1 MYERFGLVL
10 MVTHACNLRCSY
22 CYTGTKTG
30 RPMSPTV
37 GRAAIE
43 RAAASIH
50 PGGTLELGFFGGEPL
65 LCSAFVAA
73 MIDLAAQRTA
83 RAHVALEVSLTTN
96 GTRTDGEA
104 WAVMTRPGVQIT
116 VSHDGLPAAH
126 DRHRRLPDGRG
137 TSQLVQA
144 TIRRLLDAG
153 VAVRVMTIVRPDT
166 AESLPEGIAWLF
178 DQGVCHVDLVLDLW
192 THWSRRGAGRLQ
204 RALGRAADVWRA
216 GLPDCSVG
224 WFDEKAARLAGISE
238 SPTARCGFGDG
249 EVAVAPSGNL
259 YPCERLIGEDA
270 PGNPMRLPG
279 HALDRGPFHRMAAPS
294 RAAEGCSACAIQGQ
308 CQTTC
313 RCSNYVR
320 TGDVRRPDGLLCML
334 DQVLYRETARALGRP
349 REESFLPVSS
359 LSS

>member
-22 CYTGTKTG
+22 CYTGAKTG
-30 RPMSPTV
+30 RAMGPAV
-37 GRAAIE
+37 GRAAVE
-43 RAAASIH
+43 RAVASIR

-65 LCSAFVAA
+65 LRAGFVAA
-73 MIDLAAQRTA
+73 MIELAARRTA
-83 RAHVALEVSLTTN
+83 LARVALEVNLTTN
-96 GTRTDGEA
+96 GTRTDREA
-104 WAVMTRPGVQIT
+104 WGVMTRPGAQIT
-116 VSHDGLPAAH
+116 VSHDGLPEVH

-137 TSQLVQA
+137 TSQLVQT

-153 VAVRVMTIVRPDT
+153 VAVRVMMVVRPDT
-166 AESLPEGIAWLF
+166 AESLPEGIAWLRAE
-178 DQGVCHVDLVLDLW
+178 GVRHVDLALDLW
-192 THWSRRGAGRLQ
+192 TDWSRADAAGLQ
-204 RALGRAADVWRA
+204 RSLARAADVWRA

-224 WFDEKAARLAGISE
+224 WFDEKAARLAGIPE

-249 EVAVAPSGNL
+249 ELAVAPSGNL
-259 YPCERLIGEDA
+259 YPCERLIGEDSS
-270 PGNPMRLPG
+270 GNPMRLAG
-279 HALDRGPFHRMAAPS
+279 HALDAGPFRRMAAPS

-334 DQVLYRETARALGRP
+334 DRVLYRETARVLGRA
-349 REESFLPVSS
+349 REESLLPVSS